1 MLFKLGFIYL
11 AFVIIMCAIKVI
23 SSRNPV
29 HSALFML
36 PLFFH
41 VAGIFVLLNAEFLA
55 AIQVLV
61 YAGAILVLFLF
72 VVMLLNVRVEAVG
85 ESFQETWPAAIPLGI
100 TLAGFIM
107 IALVRSDFAGTM
119 GEYSPEVVSAMGN
132 SQAVGRVLYT
142 DFLFPF
148 EVASV
153 ILLVAMIGAIVLAKK
168 RLD

>member
-11 AFVIIMCAIKVI
+11 AIVIIGCAIKVI

-41 VAGIFVLLNAEFLA
+41 VAGIYILLNAEFVA
-55 AIQVLV
+55 AVQVLV

-72 VVMLLNVRVEAVG
+72 VVMLLNVKVESTG
-85 ESFQETWPAAIPLGI
+85 ESFQDTWPAVIPLAI

-107 IALVRSDFAGTM
+107 VTLIGSGMDGMM
-119 GEYSPEVVSAMGN
+119 GDWSPEAVEAIGN
-132 SQAVGRVLYT
+132 SQAIGRVLYT

-148 EVASV
+148 EAASV